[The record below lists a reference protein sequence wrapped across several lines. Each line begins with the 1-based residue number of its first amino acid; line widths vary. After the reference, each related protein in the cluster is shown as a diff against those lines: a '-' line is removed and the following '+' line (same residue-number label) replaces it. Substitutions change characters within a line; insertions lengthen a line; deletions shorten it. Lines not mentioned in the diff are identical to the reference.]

1 MGDNTRVDKSSPI
14 QTVAGGTNWKL
25 VGGGR
30 YHVIAIKTDGTLW
43 GWGQNHLGQLG
54 TNTLA
59 TIVNSPVQTVAGG
72 NNWKQVSCGQHTT
85 SAIKTDGTLWT
96 WGTNNNGALGGTS
109 PTAVSGNRSSP
120 VQVGTGYYNDAKAG
134 LNHTVGLADNN
145 TLYVWGDDNF
155 GQ

>member
-1 MGDNTRVDKSSPI
+1 MLIDNSNTAWVF
-14 QTVAGGTNWKL
+14 GNNNL
-25 VGGGR
+25 
-30 YHVIAIKTDGTLW
+30 Y
-43 GWGQNHLGQLG
+43 QLG
-54 TNTLA
+54 LSDTTNRS
-59 TIVNSPVQTVAGG
+59 SPVQIDSNSWSMVAAGASH
-72 NNWKQVSCGQHTT
+72 VL
-85 SAIKTDGTLWT
+85 AIKGDGTLWT